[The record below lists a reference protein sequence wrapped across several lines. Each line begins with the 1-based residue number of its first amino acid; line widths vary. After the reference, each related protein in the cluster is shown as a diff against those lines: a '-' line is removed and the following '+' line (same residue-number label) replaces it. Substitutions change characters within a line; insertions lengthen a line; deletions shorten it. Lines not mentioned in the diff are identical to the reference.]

1 MPDQTT
7 FDLTSRAT
15 ATAPATEERTD
26 TSRSAA
32 GSPPAALRR
41 PSRALTFRR
50 GFLVAAP
57 VLAGVLATVGALA
70 DPAAGISGDAMLQI
84 YFDNPGRLQ
93 FKSLAYHWSYAL
105 WIVPAMLIVPLV
117 RARGAWLATI
127 AGFIGFVGVATM
139 PGLLLADWFDSAIG
153 AAHGLEGHHAVYAA
167 MDQMWG
173 IPVFTTP
180 GIVALFLALPL
191 AMLTLWRAQLAPW
204 WGLAAAV
211 AAVASFMLSNATW
224 PGTVIAT
231 LFLGVVS
238 FTFAKA
244 TDPARHTDVATS

>member
-15 ATAPATEERTD
+15 APTLDAEE
-26 TSRSAA
+26 
-32 GSPPAALRR
+32 PAAETQATDIDDRPAADRR
-41 PSRALTFRR
+41 PSRPLAVRR

-57 VLAGVLATVGALA
+57 VQAGLLATVGAVA
-70 DPAAGISGDAMLQI
+70 DPAAGIEGDKMLQI
-84 YFDNPGRLQ
+84 YFDNPERLQ

-127 AGFIGFVGVATM
+127 SGFIGFVGVATM

-167 MDQMWG
+167 MDGMWG

-191 AMLTLWRAQLAPW
+191 AMLTLWRAQLARW
-204 WGLAAAV
+204 WGLVAAV
-211 AAVASFMLSNATW
+211 AAVAAFLLSNATW
-224 PGTVIAT
+224 PGAVMAT

-238 FTFAKA
+238 LTLAKA
-244 TDPARHTDVATS
+244 TDPARRTQ

>member
-1 MPDQTT
+1 MPDHTA
-7 FDLTSRAT
+7 FDLTSRVT
-15 ATAPATEERTD
+15 ATTPAFEEPTDERGLAATENRPT
-26 TSRSAA
+26 AN
-32 GSPPAALRR
+32 LR
-41 PSRALTFRR
+41 PSRALAMRR
-50 GFLVAAP
+50 GFLVVAP
-57 VLAGVLATVGALA
+57 VLAGLLATVGAVA
-70 DPAAGISGDAMLQI
+70 DPAAGISGDKMLQI

-127 AGFIGFVGVATM
+127 SGFIGFVGVATM

-153 AAHGLEGHHAVYAA
+153 AAHGLQGHHAVYAA

-173 IPVFTTP
+173 IAVFTTP

-191 AMLTLWRAQLAPW
+191 AMLTLWRAQRARW
-204 WGLAAAV
+204 WGPVAAV
-211 AAVASFMLSNATW
+211 AAIAAFLLSNATW
-224 PGTVIAT
+224 PGAVIAT

-238 FTFAKA
+238 LALAKA
-244 TDPARHTDVATS
+244 TDPVQRNH

>member
-7 FDLTSRAT
+7 FDLTSLAT
-15 ATAPATEERTD
+15 PTTPTSEEPTDEGGVVATDNRPTD
-26 TSRSAA
+26 D
-32 GSPPAALRR
+32 RR
-41 PSRALTFRR
+41 PSRALALRR

-57 VLAGVLATVGALA
+57 VLAGLLATVGAVA
-70 DPAAGISGDAMLQI
+70 DPAAGIEGDKMLQI

-127 AGFIGFVGVATM
+127 SGFIGFVGVATM

-167 MDQMWG
+167 MDGMWG

-191 AMLTLWRAQLAPW
+191 AMLTLWRAQLARW
-204 WGLAAAV
+204 WGPVAAV
-211 AAVASFMLSNATW
+211 AAIAAFLLSNATW
-224 PGTVIAT
+224 PGAVIAT

-238 FTFAKA
+238 LAFWRS
-244 TDPARHTDVATS
+244 TDPARSND